1 MPKNIIRSFIE
12 LTDRQSVN
20 MTGTTKYNAMPAKCN
35 KQWAIGLSIPER
47 TDTFEVD
54 FFANSYE
61 NYLRY

>member
-47 TDTFEVD
+47 TDPLKGELFDIKIE
-54 FFANSYE
+54 YK
-61 NYLRY
+61 LG